1 MATIKDISKEAGVSP
16 ATVSRVLNHDKT
28 LSVSNEKRKLIFE
41 VAEKLSYVPLRSR
54 EKKPMKA
61 KFKVGLIHWYTIDQE
76 LEDPYYLSIRIG
88 IEKKAIE
95 HQIEIHKLYAPT
107 ADDLINIKDVDGII
121 CIGKFSD
128 TEIMDFDKISS
139 NLIFVDSSPFEERY
153 DSVVVDIEKAV
164 VKIIDHLYDSGCH
177 SIGYIGGREYA
188 GDEQM
193 PIGEKREAVFKKY
206 LNQLGILDENHV
218 YVGKFLAE
226 SGYQLMKEA
235 ITTHDY
241 LPQAY
246 FIASDSM
253 AVGALRALHEHGI
266 KVPDVLQIVGF
277 NDIPTSNYTIPPL
290 TTLRVHKEF
299 MGETSLQLMLE
310 RLEQQRLV
318 AKKVVVP
325 TELVL
330 RESSK

>member
-1 MATIKDISKEAGVSP
+1 
-16 ATVSRVLNHDKT
+16 
-28 LSVSNEKRKLIFE
+28 
-41 VAEKLSYVPLRSR
+41 
-54 EKKPMKA
+54 MKA
-61 KFKVGLIHWYTIDQE
+61 KYKIGLIHWYTIDQE
-76 LEDPYYLSIRIG
+76 LEDPYYLSIRLG

-95 HQIEIHKLYAPT
+95 HQVEIHKLYAPT
-107 ADDLINIKDVDGII
+107 EDDLVKIKDVDGII

-128 TEIMDFDKISS
+128 TEIRNFDKVSS
-139 NLIFVDSSPFEERY
+139 HLVFVDSSPFEEKY

-164 VKIIDHLYDSGCH
+164 VKIIDHLYANGCE

-206 LNQLGILDENHV
+206 LSKLGILDENHI

-226 SGYQLMKEA
+226 SGYQLMKKA
-235 ITTHDY
+235 IQNNDY
-241 LPQAY
+241 LPHAY

-290 TTLRVHKEF
+290 STLRVHKEF